1 MTQQTVDI
9 TTMETKDLMAFGYEQ
24 YVLRDITN
32 QNLINIENE
41 IKKRQNEKPIEQVD
55 NGK

>member
-9 TTMETKDLMAFGYEQ
+9 TTMETKDLMAMAYEQ
-24 YVLRDITN
+24 YKLRDITN

-41 IKKRQNEKPIEQVD
+41 IQKRQNEKPIEQVD